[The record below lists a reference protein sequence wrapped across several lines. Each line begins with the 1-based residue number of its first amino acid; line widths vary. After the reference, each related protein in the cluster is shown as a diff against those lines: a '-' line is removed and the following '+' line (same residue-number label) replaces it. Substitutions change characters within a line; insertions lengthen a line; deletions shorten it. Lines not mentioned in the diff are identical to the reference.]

1 MPTKL
6 LVATRNKGKLAELRE
21 LVTDLDVELL
31 SLDDTPRAPAD
42 VVEDGRTFDAN
53 ARKKAWEYARATG
66 LITLADDSG
75 LEVDA
80 LSGEP
85 GVRSARY
92 AGPRATDGE
101 NNRLLMTR
109 LSDFEHEERA
119 ARFRCV
125 LAVADPDGPLG
136 SEIHLESGVCEG
148 RIVSGPRGTG
158 GFGYDPLFV
167 PTAADG
173 RTLAELRG
181 EEKNAIS
188 HRAEAARKMVDFLRT
203 YLRNRPAP

>member
-1 MPTKL
+1 MTTKL

-21 LVTDLDVELL
+21 LVTELDVELL
-31 SLDDTPRAPAD
+31 SLDDAPSAPAD
-42 VVEDGRTFDAN
+42 VIEDGATFEAN
-53 ARKKAWEYARATG
+53 ARKKATEYARATG
-66 LITLADDSG
+66 LLTLADDSG

-80 LSGEP
+80 LAGEP

-101 NNRLLMTR
+101 NNRVLLAR
-109 LSDFEHEERA
+109 LAAFEHGERA

-125 LAVADPDGPLG
+125 LALADPNGPLG
-136 SEIHLESGVCEG
+136 PEVHLEGGVCEG
-148 RIVSGPRGTG
+148 HIVSGPRGTG

-181 EEKNAIS
+181 DEKNAVS
-188 HRAEAARKMVDFLRT
+188 HRADASRKMVAFLRN
-203 YLRNRPAP
+203 YLRARPAP